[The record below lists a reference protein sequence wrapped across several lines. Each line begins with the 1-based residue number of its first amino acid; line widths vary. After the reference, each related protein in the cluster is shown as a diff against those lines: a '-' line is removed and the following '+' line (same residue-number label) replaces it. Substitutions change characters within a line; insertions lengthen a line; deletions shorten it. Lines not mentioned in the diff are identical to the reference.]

1 MPETQQ
7 HLLLE
12 QALIAVPYL
21 DEIQRLS
28 RILETQT
35 GMAIIFD
42 DYVTLVESAA
52 QSYDTRQVS
61 KPNPK
66 NNPSRD
72 VCFTGVASG
81 LDDDNLNIEFNID
94 TDIGE
99 YQAYRSSFT
108 PGHRPSL
115 PQAQWSQLDDEAD
128 CHWQQ
133 PKAVILGAS
142 SDPAQPP
149 PPPPPP
155 LPPRCLV
162 NLHDISAAALL
173 DHFQDASMGSASG
186 ALPPE
191 VVDNARDS
199 ILAHVTERQSLKPG
213 GANGEIAGDDV
224 IILSQTN
231 RSVEVRAIDDH
242 QLTDVSIKTL
252 PHIVLTSDKNWD
264 PGVLDSRVDEFDTR
278 HDDGLEDLDPK
289 VDDFDKWTDCIT
301 GDGLEGAKSRFDQV
315 DILKRNKTKTTS
327 KDSIFDEAIH
337 FFETFQYASPF
348 DEPYKDSERTDT
360 GTDCPDTGPD
370 YFDRN
375 MVESSCPDPYY
386 IDPPIFV
393 MLEVNKSCRHPSL
406 LLVTDASIKF
416 DVEVGPLFTNESS
429 QELTHDLPTRPP
441 KPKDTFTIDVP
452 SKPQC
457 NTSRKVRFGH
467 GNRPG
472 NGEQPGTGP
481 PRRNKQEHKTLPLA
495 DTMVYKNPSSAV
507 KSCERNWEQ
516 LRRYFLWLP
525 KHSFHCTTTYLAR
538 SPTNDHHEHK
548 YHPLSPLPEPISC
561 MVVLVGIAKHDCH
574 NMTNIFLFL
583 ETNNVLLPSDICSAL
598 PPTGLHKRLVLPDG
612 EELALPTI
620 TNSIDLS
627 DGEELTPPTKIKSRD
642 HKSLKTIV
650 HSSDD
655 ESDIE
660 DVLLEEK
667 DLIGRTFL
675 LSPDDE
681 GYVQRAKI
689 VELNYKHNRNTD
701 IQPARI
707 QLCLNIDKGEYEH
720 VMAYHEIHKWSETD
734 KDNPIDTKLKQ
745 VVCHHHY
752 I

>member
-1 MPETQQ
+1 MMPKTQQ

-12 QALIAVPYL
+12 QAFIAVPYL
-21 DEIQRLS
+21 DEIHRLS
-28 RILETQT
+28 RILEMQT

-52 QSYDTRQVS
+52 QSFDTRQVS
-61 KPNPK
+61 KPRPK

-72 VCFTGVASG
+72 VYSTGV
-81 LDDDNLNIEFNID
+81 D
-94 TDIGE
+94 T
-99 YQAYRSSFT
+99 T
-108 PGHRPSL
+108 
-115 PQAQWSQLDDEAD
+115 
-128 CHWQQ
+128 
-133 PKAVILGAS
+133 
-142 SDPAQPP
+142 
-149 PPPPPP
+149 
-155 LPPRCLV
+155 
-162 NLHDISAAALL
+162 
-173 DHFQDASMGSASG
+173 
-186 ALPPE
+186 LPPE
-191 VVDNARDS
+191 VVDNARDN
-199 ILAHVTERQSLKPG
+199 ILGYVTERQSLRPG
-213 GANGEIAGDDV
+213 GANGGIAGDDV
-224 IILSQTN
+224 ITLSQTN
-231 RSVEVRAIDDH
+231 CAVEVGAIDDH

-252 PHIVLTSDKNWD
+252 PHIILTSDKNWD
-264 PGVLDSRVDEFDTR
+264 PGVLDSRVDEFDPKP
-278 HDDGLEDLDPK
+278 DNGLEDLDPK

-315 DILKRNKTKTTS
+315 DILKRNS
-327 KDSIFDEAIH
+327 IFDEAIFDEAIH

-348 DEPYKDSERTDT
+348 DEPYKDSECTDT

-393 MLEVNKSCRHPSL
+393 ILEASKSCRHPSV
-406 LLVTDASIKF
+406 LLVPDASIKF
-416 DVEVGPLFTNESS
+416 DVEVGPLFTKESS

-441 KPKDTFTIDVP
+441 TPKDTFTIDIP
-452 SKPQC
+452 SKPRC
-457 NTSRKVRFGH
+457 YTSRKDCFGC
-467 GNRPG
+467 GIWPG
-472 NGEQPGTGP
+472 NGERQ
-481 PRRNKQEHKTLPLA
+481 
-495 DTMVYKNPSSAV
+495 
-507 KSCERNWEQ
+507 
-516 LRRYFLWLP
+516 YFAWLP
-525 KHSFHCTTTYLAR
+525 KLSFHCTTTDLAR
-538 SPTNDHHEHK
+538 PPTNAHHEHK
-548 YHPLSPLPEPISC
+548 YHPLSPLPKPISC

-583 ETNNVLLPSDICSAL
+583 KTNNVLLPSAICSAL

-620 TNSIDLS
+620 TKSIDLS

-650 HSSDD
+650 HSSDV

-681 GYVQRAKI
+681 GYVQCAKI
-689 VELNYKHNRNTD
+689 VELNYKRNRNAG

-707 QLCLNIDKGEYEH
+707 QLCLNIDKGKYEH